1 MEKKVLLVIL
11 PLLFSTFF
19 FFFQPKSYFGEK
31 YKEFKEFLLSFI
43 LRDAYPAIS
52 ILTFL
57 I

>member
-19 FFFQPKSYFGEK
+19 FFFPQPKSCFGEK
-31 YKEFKEFLLSFI
+31 YKEFLLSFI

-52 ILTFL
+52 ILTYL